1 MKHLIVG
8 MLLGVLVGLA
18 LMGFGSPPTAAG
30 RGQRTFTPIVIT
42 LVPGAPTTLRTRT
55 PTARWTPVVI
65 TIVPGPTTLLATR
78 TPTILICSR
87 NKCP

>member
-55 PTARWTPVVI
+55 RRRTASPSHRAA
-65 TIVPGPTTLLATR
+65 TTTKHFRSSGHLSR
-78 TPTILICSR
+78 TG
-87 NKCP
+87 